1 MERTS
6 APNASAERGRH
17 ETGPICSMAFAMTGS
32 RRAISCVA
40 AARLHLGMAKRLPG
54 ERMVFVGSAPSD
66 SSPRLQDRSDERVKS
81 HRSSDRPVHAVGVRP
96 AARGGALVRRMGAAG
111 LLLRECELWPRAGLH
126 LSPATQPAA

>member
-40 AARLHLGMAKRLPG
+40 AARLHLGMAKSL
-54 ERMVFVGSAPSD
+54 
-66 SSPRLQDRSDERVKS
+66 RVRHLAEVLLDNHSRGCLKS
-81 HRSSDRPVHAVGVRP
+81 
-96 AARGGALVRRMGAAG
+96 LVRIRAIPETNFG
-111 LLLRECELWPRAGLH
+111 LLF
-126 LSPATQPAA
+126 